1 MLLLMSLPNIGDSTA
16 KRLYDEGYHSL
27 EDIAFAD
34 PELLAKAASLKG
46 EEDTQKIQT
55 AARIALKDKLEN
67 ITLEEKNT
75 TDNNGTELSH

>member
-1 MLLLMSLPNIGDSTA
+1 MIFLNSTA

-34 PELLAKAASLKG
+34 PELLAKAAGLKG
-46 EEDTQKIQT
+46 EEDTEKIQT

-67 ITLEEKNT
+67 ISLEEQKTSDKNE
-75 TDNNGTELSH
+75 TELSH